1 MRNSDLVMCPE
12 FSVKWDND
20 PFKLLGE
27 TLSVNLEMDSELIY
41 VPKTID
47 VKRLQAIQI
56 MVYIATVTIAQ
67 ENSR

>member
-12 FSVKWDND
+12 LSVKWDNG
-20 PFKLLGE
+20 PFKLLGV

-47 VKRLQAIQI
+47 VKRVLAKKLWS
-56 MVYIATVTIAQ
+56 TLLP
-67 ENSR
+67 SPLC

>member
-1 MRNSDLVMCPE
+1 MCPE

-20 PFKLLGE
+20 PLKLLGV

-47 VKRLQAIQI
+47 VKRVLAIKI

-67 ENSR
+67 EDSR